1 MSPADEPEL
10 RSALARVRVDRQVS
24 QAELAV
30 ATGLSLR
37 TIQRLERKEIDN
49 PQLRYLVNCALALDV
64 PLEEIIDGDWLE
76 WKVFDVAAAV
86 PPHPNWMVFTSPH
99 WNRSPHS
106 AARQRTRARRDS
118 DNK

>member
-1 MSPADEPEL
+1 MSPGQDPEI
-10 RSALARVRVDRQVS
+10 RSALARARIDRQIS
-24 QAELAV
+24 QAELAT

-37 TIQRLERKEIDN
+37 TIQRLERKETDN

-64 PLEEIIDGDWLE
+64 PLEDIIDGEWRE
-76 WKVFDVAAAV
+76 WKVFDVAAGV
-86 PPHPNWMVFTSPH
+86 PPHPNWMVFTSPS

-118 DNK
+118 GTT